1 LHKSILIR
9 HFLAAFLF
17 ALFAGTLMACSEDA
31 QESPADHGT
40 PSIESTGQHG
50 ETKRAPLQGSK
61 DRPRGMWVLCEGSQR
76 VLEHPERFP
85 ELLRDAQALGV
96 SDLFVQVYRG
106 GRAWFHSSTAD
117 EQPYRDILE
126 RTGKDSFADLIEQAH
141 AAGLR
146 VHAWVNVLSL
156 ANNRDAPIVAEL
168 GKEVVSVDRHGRS
181 ILDYPG
187 LELPE
192 APLMRMGTPAVW
204 LDPAA
209 PEVVR
214 WLERTFKELVLGY
227 PTLDGLHFDYIR
239 YPDVLPFSPGSSF
252 QVGMDFGYA
261 LATRQRFAHE
271 TGLTAPFGDRV
282 GSPTRW
288 DAWRRDQLSAL
299 VARLGKGARAAQP
312 DLLLS
317 AAVIAYPAR
326 AYLSMYQD
334 WRRWLDDGLLDFA
347 VPMLYTLDDRL
358 LRYESASDANGVG
371 GDRVWIGLGTWLFG
385 KSPERA
391 VAQIEIVREAGAY
404 GDALF
409 SWDSIAERPKL
420 RDALAEAVRREDQT
434 TRAAG
439 R

>member
-1 LHKSILIR
+1 LQKSIPTR
-9 HFLAAFLF
+9 HFLAALLF
-17 ALFAGTLMACSEDA
+17 ALFAGTLLACSDDA
-31 QESPADHGT
+31 QESPADRAA
-40 PSIESTGQHG
+40 PSG
-50 ETKRAPLQGSK
+50 EPQSQSGSTKRGQWLEAK
-61 DRPRGMWVLCEGSQR
+61 HRPRGMWVLCEGSQR
-76 VLEHPERFP
+76 VLEHPERIP

-117 EQPYRDILE
+117 ERPYRDILE
-126 RTGKDSFADLIEQAH
+126 HTGKDSFADLIEQAH

-156 ANNRDAPIVAEL
+156 ANNRKAPILAEL
-168 GKEVVSVDRHGRS
+168 GKEVVTVDRLGRS
-181 ILDYPG
+181 VLDYPG

-192 APLMRMGTPAVW
+192 APAMRMGTPAVW
-204 LDPAA
+204 LDPAV
-209 PEVVR
+209 PEVHR
-214 WLERTFKELVLGY
+214 WLERTFKELALDY

-261 LATRQRFAHE
+261 AATRQRFNHE
-271 TGLTAPFGDRV
+271 TGLMAPFGNQV
-282 GSPTRW
+282 GSPTSW
-288 DAWRRDQLSAL
+288 DTWRRDQLTAL
-299 VARLGKGARAAQP
+299 VAELGRSAREAQP

-334 WRRWLDDGLLDFA
+334 WRRWLDEGLLDFA

-358 LRYESASDANGVG
+358 LRYEATSGANGVG

-391 VAQIEIVREAGAY
+391 LAQIEIVREAGAH

-409 SWDSIAERPKL
+409 SWDSIAEKPQL
-420 RDALAEAVRREDQT
+420 RDALAKAVQQHAQKVAE
-434 TRAAG
+434 AG